1 MKRFMIILLAA
12 LCLAG
17 CTPKTPDNGQ
27 NGVVSGDIPPV
38 APSTEPDALPDEVE
52 KLRSFLDEAGLLAE
66 VRRESTEDYSFEG
79 FEHIPED
86 YYVLE
91 LKGDEAAYIRL
102 YGSPETAAD
111 EASNYGGDGSEYG
124 YDGGGMVIDY
134 ACPIH
139 FWLSGNSI
147 IEYGS
152 FENDTARLL
161 EALYGK
167 QFAGSP
173 IPESDSVSFDFSS
186 VTASAGETDLPD
198 AAPINSREEL
208 EEYYNALKDSYYW
221 SLENEP
227 QIGEFE
233 AKLEDYPEEW
243 FEENSLIIIYA
254 YSGSSPADFQVNAV
268 TYANKEY
275 RVVLSGTFGDEDA
288 VVEKYIFVELMGV
301 KLEENAKLV
310 LVNAYPRPTYAVDSR
325 DRLSIENLIEILS
338 SEDGVTWSDFE
349 NYRSEDIGSGLYILR
364 FFLEDRGYLLTVSGV
379 STDPDAEPQK
389 LVLHYIT
396 ADEELECEIGKDD
409 LTAFL
414 NETGYN
420 GE

>member
-17 CTPKTPDNGQ
+17 CTPKTPDGGQ
-27 NGVVSGDIPPV
+27 NGVVSGDIPP
-38 APSTEPDALPDEVE
+38 PTEPEALPDEVE
-52 KLRSFLDEAGLLAE
+52 KLRSFLNEAGLLKE
-66 VRRESTEDYSFEG
+66 VKRENAEDYSFDG
-79 FEHIPED
+79 FEHIPEE
-86 YYVLE
+86 YYALE
-91 LKGDEAAYIRL
+91 LDGGEFAFIRL

-111 EASNYGGDGSEYG
+111 EASNYSGSGSEYG

-139 FWLSGNSI
+139 FWLSGNAI

-161 EALYGK
+161 EGLYGK

-173 IPESDSVSFDFSS
+173 IPERDSVAFGFSS
-186 VTASAGETDLPD
+186 VSASAGETDLPD
-198 AAPINSREEL
+198 AAPINTREEL

-233 AKLEDYPEEW
+233 AKLEDYPEDW

-254 YSGSSPADFQVNAV
+254 YSGSSPADFQVDAV

-275 RVVLSGTFGDEDA
+275 QIVLSGTFGDGTAE
-288 VVEKYIFVELMGV
+288 VEKYIFLELSGR
-301 KLEENAKLV
+301 KLAEGSIITLI
-310 LVNAYPRPTYAVDSR
+310 NAYTRPYDPDADGR
-325 DRLSIENLIEILS
+325 ERLTIEKLIEILNE
-338 SEDGVTWSDFE
+338 EDGVTWSDFE
-349 NYRSEDIGSGLYILR
+349 NYRSDDVGSGLYILR

-379 STDPDAEPQK
+379 SPDPDAEPQK

-396 ADEELECEIGKDD
+396 ADEELECD
-409 LTAFL
+409 LLNGDLAEFL
-414 NETGYN
+414 KQTGYSS
-420 GE
+420 EK